1 MASQIGNES
10 LDCPGI
16 PRRNGGRVVTGP
28 DAIDT
33 TFIGELS
40 VRIVGSILTAPA
52 GDPDC
57 AVRAHLDVNRIERTS
72 LAQGHAASA
81 SGMSQNLEFQSVRL
95 VRGSPSQGPAVVSAA
110 VQGRHTQCSHGQ
122 TECASG
128 CERGGHVDVTILGAF
143 EVSVSGDLAN
153 WDSGAAG
160 KAPLVGGAMDLA
172 VSAKT
177 TWVLMQHNTKDNKS
191 RLVKDCLLPLTAKNC
206 VERIYTDIA
215 VIDVTSDGFLAR
227 ELISS
232 VSEEELRNRTTGNIK
247 LANDCCVLKA
257 PNITS

>member
-1 MASQIGNES
+1 MLGYVALPSPPRIGPEATQEVANSDLVDAGSRKVTLIPGASIFDS
-10 LDCPGI
+10 
-16 PRRNGGRVVTGP
+16 
-28 DAIDT
+28 
-33 TFIGELS
+33 
-40 VRIVGSILTAPA
+40 
-52 GDPDC
+52 
-57 AVRAHLDVNRIERTS
+57 
-72 LAQGHAASA
+72 AASFA
-81 SGMSQNLEFQSVRL
+81 MI
-95 VRGSPSQGPAVVSAA
+95 
-110 VQGRHTQCSHGQ
+110 
-122 TECASG
+122 
-128 CERGGHVDVTILGAF
+128 RGGHVDVTILGAF

-153 WDSGAAG
+153 WDSGAAD

>member
-1 MASQIGNES
+1 MGLDKSQIAWRAAQDLKNGSVINLGLGTPVLVSNFVES
-10 LDCPGI
+10 SRDIFFQSENGILGVGPEATQKAANPDLVDAGSRKVTLIPG
-16 PRRNGGRVVTGP
+16 
-28 DAIDT
+28 A
-33 TFIGELS
+33 
-40 VRIVGSILTAPA
+40 SIF
-52 GDPDC
+52 D
-57 AVRAHLDVNRIERTS
+57 S
-72 LAQGHAASA
+72 AASFA
-81 SGMSQNLEFQSVRL
+81 MI
-95 VRGSPSQGPAVVSAA
+95 
-110 VQGRHTQCSHGQ
+110 
-122 TECASG
+122 
-128 CERGGHVDVTILGAF
+128 RGGHVDVTILGAF

-153 WDSGAAG
+153 WDSGAAD

-191 RLVKDCLLPLTAKNC
+191 RLVKDCSLPLTTKNC

-232 VSEEELRNRTTGNIK
+232 VSEEELRNRTSGNIK
-247 LANDCCVLKA
+247 LASDCCVLKA

>member
-1 MASQIGNES
+1 MGLDKSKIAWRAAQDLKNGSVVNLGLGTPVLVSNFVESSRDIFFQSENGILGVGPEAMQKAANPDLVDAGSRKVTLIPGASIFDS
-10 LDCPGI
+10 
-16 PRRNGGRVVTGP
+16 
-28 DAIDT
+28 
-33 TFIGELS
+33 
-40 VRIVGSILTAPA
+40 
-52 GDPDC
+52 
-57 AVRAHLDVNRIERTS
+57 
-72 LAQGHAASA
+72 AASFA
-81 SGMSQNLEFQSVRL
+81 MI
-95 VRGSPSQGPAVVSAA
+95 
-110 VQGRHTQCSHGQ
+110 
-122 TECASG
+122 
-128 CERGGHVDVTILGAF
+128 RGGHVDVTILGAF

-232 VSEEELRNRTTGNIK
+232 VSEEELRNRTGGNIK
-247 LANDCCVLKA
+247 LASDCCVLKA
-257 PNITS
+257 PYITS